1 MHHYHFPFVFR
12 YSFLLLLS
20 SWLLMACHSST
31 PQLQEGDLLFKQD
44 LTDEFSSAVAAATYS
59 IDSFKF
65 THVGVAHCENQEWYV
80 LEAISNG
87 VCKTPLHNFL
97 EAESVVVLARLK
109 PPYRAAI
116 PKAIEKIK
124 RKVGKDYDH
133 YFSAQNDAYYCSELV
148 QQFYYLDN
156 KPLFP
161 LIKMTFKDKATG
173 MFPDFWVAHF
183 QALGCPIPEGEVG
196 SNPGDLSKSDKLDI
210 IGVLNHY

>member
-1 MHHYHFPFVFR
+1 MHRYHFPFVFR

-20 SWLLMACHSST
+20 SWLLVACNSST

-59 IDSFKF
+59 IDSFSF
-65 THVGVAHCENQEWYV
+65 THVGIAHYENQEWYV
-80 LEAISNG
+80 LEAITNG
-87 VCKTPLHNFL
+87 VCKTPLHKFL

-124 RKVGKDYDH
+124 SKVGKDYDH

-161 LIKMTFKDKATG
+161 PIKMTFKDKTTG
-173 MFPDFWVAHF
+173 LFPNFWVAHF
-183 QALGCPIPEGEVG
+183 KALDCPIPEGEAG

-210 IGVLNHY
+210 IGVLN

>member
-1 MHHYHFPFVFR
+1 MHHYHLPFVFR

-20 SWLLMACHSST
+20 SWLLMACNSST

-59 IDSFKF
+59 IDSFSF
-65 THVGVAHCENQEWYV
+65 THVGVSHYENQEWYV
-80 LEAISNG
+80 LEAITNG
-87 VCKTPLHNFL
+87 VCKTPLHKFL
-97 EAESVVVLARLK
+97 EAESVVVLTRLK

-124 RKVGKDYDH
+124 SKVGKDYDH

-161 LIKMTFKDKATG
+161 PIKMTFKDKATG
-173 MFPDFWVAHF
+173 MFPDFWV
-183 QALGCPIPEGEVG
+183 
-196 SNPGDLSKSDKLDI
+196 
-210 IGVLNHY
+210 VLLLMLYHKKRGLP